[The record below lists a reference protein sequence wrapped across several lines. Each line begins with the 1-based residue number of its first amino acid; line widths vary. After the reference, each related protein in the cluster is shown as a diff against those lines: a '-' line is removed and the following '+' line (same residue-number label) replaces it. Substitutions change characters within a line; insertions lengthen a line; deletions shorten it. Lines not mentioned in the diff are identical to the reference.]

1 MRLMPTP
8 EMRALFDE
16 IKPYFDFTQKDN
28 LRADTPDEI
37 RNKVKRYDELSDVQ
51 WEQAQRAE
59 GLPV

>member
-1 MRLMPTP
+1 MRLIPTP

-16 IKPYFDFTQKDN
+16 IKPYFDLTQEDN

-37 RNKVKRYDELSDVQ
+37 RSKVKQYNALSEAQ